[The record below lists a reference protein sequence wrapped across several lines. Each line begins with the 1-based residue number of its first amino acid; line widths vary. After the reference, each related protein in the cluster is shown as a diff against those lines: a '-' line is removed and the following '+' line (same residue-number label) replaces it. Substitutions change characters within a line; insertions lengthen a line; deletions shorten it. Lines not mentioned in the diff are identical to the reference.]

1 VIGRQRSTFV
11 WVLTFAL
18 AVPLLAGC
26 AFDAQ
31 FRIQFSSGAP
41 PQVTELAAPEQLTQR
56 VQGVTVRPRQVVGI
70 DCATTVVYDVREA
83 TGSAV
88 LAQTFVARLRTRP
101 LRRRTAYAFDCA
113 GTLIV
118 ELPHDVTEAHAFAT
132 DSTGQQEEAAAV
144 QPAATGLPLAF
155 GRRLRAEPDT
165 RLFLL
170 MWPRALA
177 PGDSRVE
184 LVFDQP
190 IARPFR
196 QKALLAAT
204 ISCGRS
210 RYLQPILPT
219 VTSMARVPAF
229 TITPSPGG
237 AAVQIPRIAGA
248 IGSQASA
255 RRTLSCSR

>member
-1 VIGRQRSTFV
+1 VC
-11 WVLTFAL
+11 VLTVAL

-31 FRIQFSSGAP
+31 VPVQFSIGKP
-41 PQVTELAAPEQLTQR
+41 PQVTELAAPDQVTQR
-56 VQGVTVRPRQVVGI
+56 VRGVTWRPRQVVGI

-88 LAQTFVARLRTRP
+88 LAQTLVARLRTRP
-101 LRRRTAYAFDCA
+101 LRRGTAYSFDCT
-113 GTLIV
+113 GPLIV
-118 ELPHDVTEAHAFAT
+118 ELPQEVAGVHALAT
-132 DSTGQQEEAAAV
+132 DSSGHQEDAAI
-144 QPAATGLPLAF
+144 QPTSTWLPLAF
-155 GRRLRAEPDT
+155 RRRLRADPGT

-170 MWPRALA
+170 SWPQALA

-204 ISCGRS
+204 VSCGRS
-210 RYLQPILPT
+210 RYLQPILPA

-229 TITPSPGG
+229 TITPSAEG
-237 AAVQIPRIAGA
+237 AVIQIPRIAGA
-248 IGSQASA
+248 IGSQAST
-255 RRTLSCSR
+255 RRTLSCSRR

>member
-1 VIGRQRSTFV
+1 MLRSHRAAFV
-11 WVLTFAL
+11 FVVMLFL

-31 FRIQFSSGAP
+31 FPVQPGSGTPA
-41 PQVTELAAPEQLTQR
+41 QVTEFAAPDQVTQR
-56 VQGVTVRPRQVVGI
+56 VRGVTRRPRQVVGI

-83 TGSAV
+83 TGSTV

-101 LRRRTAYAFDCA
+101 LPRRTSYSFDCT

-118 ELPHDVTEAHAFAT
+118 ELPQDVTEVQVLAT
-132 DSTGQQEEAAAV
+132 DSSGHQERATV
-144 QPAATGLPLAF
+144 QPTSNPLRLAS

-165 RLFLL
+165 RLFL
-170 MWPRALA
+170 MNWPPSLA
-177 PGDSRVE
+177 SGDSHVE
-184 LVFDQP
+184 LVFDRP
-190 IARPFR
+190 SARPFR

-210 RYLQPILPT
+210 QYLQPILPT

-229 TITPSPGG
+229 TITPSAGG
-237 AAVQIPRIAGA
+237 AAVQLPRVAGA
-248 IGSQASA
+248 IGSEASA
-255 RRTLSCSR
+255 RRTLSCSSR

>member
-1 VIGRQRSTFV
+1 
-11 WVLTFAL
+11 
-18 AVPLLAGC
+18 
-26 AFDAQ
+26 
-31 FRIQFSSGAP
+31 
-41 PQVTELAAPEQLTQR
+41 
-56 VQGVTVRPRQVVGI
+56 
-70 DCATTVVYDVREA
+70 
-83 TGSAV
+83 
-88 LAQTFVARLRTRP
+88 
-101 LRRRTAYAFDCA
+101 
-113 GTLIV
+113 
-118 ELPHDVTEAHAFAT
+118 
-132 DSTGQQEEAAAV
+132 
-144 QPAATGLPLAF
+144 
-155 GRRLRAEPDT
+155 
-165 RLFLL
+165 

-237 AAVQIPRIAGA
+237 AAIQIPRIAGA
-248 IGSQASA
+248 IGSQASV